1 MHSHARFPH
10 TSFPSA
16 VSSFPAPQV
25 HALMGHGCGAAAGGG
40 MSSKQQQAALEAF
53 RQPGCQ
59 LLVSTAAG
67 EEGIDVPRCEL
78 VVRYAATQT
87 GETGWKEVAGGC

>member
-1 MHSHARFPH
+1 
-10 TSFPSA
+10 
-16 VSSFPAPQV
+16 
-25 HALMGHGCGAAAGGG
+25 MGHGGGAAAGGG

-53 RQPGCQ
+53 RQPGRQ

-87 GETGWKEVAGGC
+87 GEECSRTSAVWQLDPGCDSLVSGN

>member
-1 MHSHARFPH
+1 
-10 TSFPSA
+10 
-16 VSSFPAPQV
+16 
-25 HALMGHGCGAAAGGG
+25 MGHGGGAAAGGG
-40 MSSKQQQAALEAF
+40 MTSKQQQAALEAF
-53 RQPGCQ
+53 RQPGRH

-87 GETGWKEVAGGC
+87 GEGCAMVGACRWPGLASGWGERRTL

>member
-1 MHSHARFPH
+1 MPPRL
-10 TSFPSA
+10 PSP
-16 VSSFPAPQV
+16 PAPPSRLLPQV
-25 HALMGHGCGAAAGGG
+25 HALMGHGGGAAAGGG

-53 RQPGCQ
+53 RQPGRQ

-87 GETGWKEVAGGC
+87 GGCWAGDAGC